1 MNKRASLFKSR
12 VSMLCFFQQT
22 RTELRILC
30 KMIRRSADPNGVHV
44 QHNCC
49 TRQGCAFA
57 SNFKM
62 RSDANAKISQKHFA
76 KRCECEKISK
86 SFCEAMRNFANFRKM
101 RVFAK
106 CEFSQNANFRKM
118 RVFAK
123 CVILKKV
130 FMEIIFYYFFNL
142 CTLMIKTHICA
153 VSATG
158 KKCS

>member
-1 MNKRASLFKSR
+1 MSR
-12 VSMLCFFQQT
+12 YFAIYVSSKKWSFISCLITDVKCFYW
-22 RTELRILC
+22 
-30 KMIRRSADPNGVHV
+30 N
-44 QHNCC
+44 
-49 TRQGCAFA
+49 QGCKFA